1 MTPYQYQSAQP
12 YYHQAPQPPM
22 PPQPTQLAVG
32 QHSFKNLEQMLS
44 AAATGAGGIDDFQSQ
59 SMPVRRVYTAANAEF
74 PELKCREDREFAQKI
89 VDQLY
94 ALEPNNSKM
103 ECNGTLHNLTF
114 YIWAEHSKTH
124 VNRQVINLLHNIPY
138 PKHGVGGV
146 TLVASCPPET
156 DPPYRPYRLVV
167 GFVPQH
173 VASEQ
178 TFQPQLAASQMLLE
192 APAVRITRHPSSSR
206 ASESDSRSGSPEQE
220 AKPGFVKRLLGIAA
234 EAPKETRRKEHQRRS
249 RRK

>member
-1 MTPYQYQSAQP
+1 MTPYQYPAPVQP
-12 YYHQAPQPPM
+12 YYHQAPP
-22 PPQPTQLAVG
+22 PPQHPPPSQQLG
-32 QHSFKNLEQMLS
+32 QANSFKSLEQMLS
-44 AAATGAGGIDDFQSQ
+44 AAATGAGSIDDFQSQ

-94 ALEPNNSKM
+94 ALEPTNSKM

-124 VNRQVINLLHNIPY
+124 VNRQVMNLLHNIPY

-173 VASEQ
+173 VAGEQ
-178 TFQPQLAASQMLLE
+178 SFQPQLAASQMLLE
-192 APAVRITRHPSSSR
+192 APAARVTRVQSSSR
-206 ASESDSRSGSPEQE
+206 GSESDSRSGSPE
-220 AKPGFVKRLLGIAA
+220 KPGFVKRLLGIAA
-234 EAPKETRRKEHQRRS
+234 EAPKEARRKERQQRRPS